1 MILWMPDLAV
11 FKMGGT
17 ESAPDFYVRSDGT
30 RIRMGG
36 AWPTDAADVSTGEV
50 YSDGGV
56 LTVK

>member
-1 MILWMPDLAV
+1 MPDLAV